1 MEGKMQPLNG
11 QPSDGAPTSAQAE
24 PPAGRGPAAPA
35 LTEFVV
41 DDVVYSTLLTR
52 KFRQRKAWRPIDPHL
67 VIAAIPGQILQLN
80 VKIGERVTRGQS
92 LLVLEAMK
100 MQNQILSPLAGTVV
114 AIRVQVGQKV
124 AKGELMLELKD

>member
-1 MEGKMQPLNG
+1 MQPMNG
-11 QPSDGAPTSAQAE
+11 QPSDGKPTNAHPESPVA
-24 PPAGRGPAAPA
+24 RGPVAPAAPA
-35 LTEFVV
+35 LTEFVI

-52 KFRQRKAWRPIDPHL
+52 KFRQRKAWQPIDPHL
-67 VIAAIPGQILQLN
+67 VIAAIPGLILQLN
-80 VKIGERVTRGQS
+80 VKIGDRVTRGQS